1 VKLSSS
7 NLRKA
12 AEIQERIER
21 LQEELGRLLPEG
33 PEASVAPVVA
43 APAVRAVARRGRGR
57 KTAAAVPAQRSRGR
71 RSTSPTGPLA
81 PAVVQVLKAR
91 ELPMSVSE
99 ILEGLMS
106 NGYKFA
112 SPEPKKN
119 LFARIYRLK
128 GVKQVGPGKF
138 AAEPSP

>member
-7 NLRKA
+7 TLRKA

-21 LQEELGRLLPEG
+21 LREELGSLLQTG
-33 PEASVAPVVA
+33 VKASSTPVVA
-43 APAVRAVARRGRGR
+43 VATARTVTSRGRGR
-57 KTAAAVPAQRSRGR
+57 RATAVAPSGKSRGR
-71 RSTSPTGPLA
+71 RSTSATGPLA
-81 PAVVQVLKAR
+81 PAVVQVLKSK
-91 ELPMSVSE
+91 ESPMSVSE
-99 ILEGLMS
+99 ILDGLMS

-128 GVKQVGPGKF
+128 GVKQVGPGRF
-138 AAEPSP
+138 VSE

>member
-1 VKLSSS
+1 MHSFAPVKLSSS

-12 AEIQERIER
+12 AEIQERIEQ
-21 LQEELGRLLPEG
+21 LQTELDGLLQSEGGDQNSARVSRASTAVVTQGRG
-33 PEASVAPVVA
+33 KKVAPV
-43 APAVRAVARRGRGR
+43 RG
-57 KTAAAVPAQRSRGR
+57 RGR

-81 PAVVQVLKAR
+81 PAVVQVLKSKNS
-91 ELPMSVSE
+91 PMSVSE
-99 ILEGLMS
+99 ILDGLLS

-138 AAEPSP
+138 TAE